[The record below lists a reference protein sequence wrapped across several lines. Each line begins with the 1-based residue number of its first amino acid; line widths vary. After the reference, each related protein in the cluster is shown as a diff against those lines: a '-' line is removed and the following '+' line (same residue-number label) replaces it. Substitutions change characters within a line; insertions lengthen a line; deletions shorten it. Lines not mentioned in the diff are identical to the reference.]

1 VRVRSAPRLLLT
13 VAALTAAW
21 SGAARANGRFPT
33 AQQIA
38 IPPTDPNLLVMMAT
52 FGVNWS
58 HDNGQNWDWT
68 CETSVGYRSNENPV
82 LGVTANDS
90 VIIGTNEG
98 IGVTTD
104 QGCSWTLPSNGV
116 SDWAIDLVVEK
127 SDPHSVMFLTSVY
140 LGQDDAGST
149 FTSRLWIT
157 HDDAATIT
165 QLGANLDPE
174 ILPETIEVAPSDAT
188 RVYLSGTRRVNGL
201 AVGVILVST
210 DGGQTFPTTTE
221 IPFPT
226 STTADGGIIQ
236 NDRAPY
242 VAAVDPT
249 NPDRV
254 YIRIDNVNGTRLLVS
269 DDGVQT
275 TRQVWQATGALLGF
289 ALSADGTKVYAGGPN
304 DGLHVASSTALDFTA
319 QTSTIAVQCL
329 SLDGD
334 RLLACSDEASGFT
347 IGSTT
352 NDGATWT
359 PMLHMSCIRG
369 PLLCN
374 QSSLV
379 TSQCDLLWPA
389 QQVQLGGPNAAC
401 TADSGGSPP
410 PGDAGPRD
418 AGATGEQPSGGGAKS
433 SGCALSAADA
443 ARATP
448 LLGGAGGACGAVG
461 AGIVAVAWR
470 RRRARK
476 SVRRR

>member
-1 VRVRSAPRLLLT
+1 MRVRSAPRLLLT

-21 SGAARANGRFPT
+21 SGVARANGRFPT

-68 CETSVGYRSNENPV
+68 CETSIGYQSNENPV

-116 SDWAIDLVVEK
+116 KDSAIDLVVEK

-140 LGQDDAGST
+140 LGQDDAGLDVHLASVDHARRRRDNHAARREPG
-149 FTSRLWIT
+149 SR
-157 HDDAATIT
+157 
-165 QLGANLDPE
+165 DP
-174 ILPETIEVAPSDAT
+174 PQTIEVAPSDTT

-210 DGGQTFPTTTE
+210 DGGQTFPRR
-221 IPFPT
+221 PSP
-226 STTADGGIIQ
+226 SRPARPPNSGIIQ

-329 SLDGD
+329 SLDGTGCW
-334 RLLACSDEASGFT
+334 RAPTRRAASR
-347 IGSTT
+347 SAPRPTT
-352 NDGATWT
+352 AR
-359 PMLHMSCIRG
+359 RG
-369 PLLCN
+369 PRC
-374 QSSLV
+374 S
-379 TSQCDLLWPA
+379 T
-389 QQVQLGGPNAAC
+389 
-401 TADSGGSPP
+401 
-410 PGDAGPRD
+410 
-418 AGATGEQPSGGGAKS
+418 
-433 SGCALSAADA
+433 
-443 ARATP
+443 
-448 LLGGAGGACGAVG
+448 
-461 AGIVAVAWR
+461 
-470 RRRARK
+470 
-476 SVRRR
+476 